1 VVLDKSRKKGIRGLS
16 VGRSHRCDMMLDCQ
30 TVSVMHGIIMYNNGK
45 FFYKD
50 TKSKNGSMLY
60 LREPLY
66 LPPGKDIVLK
76 WGDAF
81 VTITVQNTLFETL
94 YNKFK
99 QLINFGKEPP
109 THEIGSGRIAPN
121 DDLEKLM
128 ALCRATSEIP
138 ANRGLMV
145 PFRDR
150 KRDDR
155 QVAGMATNFESQMS
169 SSSILSEALESA
181 RQHQQAQGHT
191 ELERPSTGEN
201 GGATQQ
207 EGERGGAYSNDGHG
221 INLLHL
227 AAGTGSELGSS
238 LYGEQG
244 SVVSSAA
251 NGTQHFH
258 DQLTPEES
266 LDVSTTRLSV
276 KQASESLEEEKSGPV
291 NCHWDSSV
299 SRSEADE
306 TKEEPQTKAIDH
318 RQFGD
323 EGSSIRSE
331 KEAEN
336 LESKD

>member
-1 VVLDKSRKKGIRGLS
+1 V
-16 VGRSHRCDMMLDCQ
+16 
-30 TVSVMHGIIMYNNGK
+30 
-45 FFYKD
+45 
-50 TKSKNGSMLY
+50 
-60 LREPLY
+60 
-66 LPPGKDIVLK
+66 
-76 WGDAF
+76 
-81 VTITVQNTLFETL
+81 
-94 YNKFK
+94 
-99 QLINFGKEPP
+99 
-109 THEIGSGRIAPN
+109 
-121 DDLEKLM
+121 
-128 ALCRATSEIP
+128 
-138 ANRGLMV
+138 
-145 PFRDR
+145 
-150 KRDDR
+150 
-155 QVAGMATNFESQMS
+155 
-169 SSSILSEALESA
+169 
-181 RQHQQAQGHT
+181 
-191 ELERPSTGEN
+191 
-201 GGATQQ
+201 
-207 EGERGGAYSNDGHG
+207 GAYSNDGHG

-336 LESKD
+336 LESKN